1 MVRVL
6 DYKYLFI
13 DSLMKYKI
21 LFTLILFLVGC
32 DSGKKSDNSSPT
44 LNQLTPETGTYSLL
58 IDDSELSWI
67 GTELS
72 TKTHTGTIDF
82 TDGTIVVDSD
92 NTISG
97 NVKINMSTINVT
109 DLQGRSKEMLER
121 HLRSSDF
128 FEVESYSEAKFSF
141 ISKSFDKLSN
151 QISFVGDLT
160 IKDITNPIS
169 FNATLLETS
178 PFLKA
183 KAVLSFDRSK
193 YNVRFRSGNFF
204 ENLGDKL
211 ILDDIDVN
219 IRLVTKK

>member
-1 MVRVL
+1 
-6 DYKYLFI
+6 
-13 DSLMKYKI
+13 MKYKI
-21 LFTLILFLVGC
+21 LFSLILFLVGC
-32 DSGKKSDNSSPT
+32 DSGKKSDNSNPT
-44 LNQLTPETGTYSLL
+44 LNQLTPEAGTYSLL

-141 ISKSFDKLSN
+141 ISKSFDKLTN

>member
-1 MVRVL
+1 
-6 DYKYLFI
+6 
-13 DSLMKYKI
+13 MKYKI
-21 LFTLILFLVGC
+21 LFSLILFLVGC
-32 DSGKKSDNSSPT
+32 DSGRKSDNSSPT
-44 LNQLTPETGTYSLL
+44 LNQLTPEAGTYSLL

-141 ISKSFDKLSN
+141 ISKSFDKLTN

>member
-1 MVRVL
+1 
-6 DYKYLFI
+6 
-13 DSLMKYKI
+13 MKYKI
-21 LFTLILFLVGC
+21 LFSLILFLVGC

-44 LNQLTPETGTYSLL
+44 LNQLTPEAGTYSLL

-128 FEVESYSEAKFSF
+128 FEVESFSEAKFSF

>member
-1 MVRVL
+1 
-6 DYKYLFI
+6 
-13 DSLMKYKI
+13 MKYKI
-21 LFTLILFLVGC
+21 LFSLILFLVGC
-32 DSGKKSDNSSPT
+32 DSGRKSDNSSPT
-44 LNQLTPETGTYSLL
+44 LNQLTPEAGTYSLL

>member
-1 MVRVL
+1 
-6 DYKYLFI
+6 
-13 DSLMKYKI
+13 MKYKI
-21 LFTLILFLVGC
+21 LFSLILFFVGC
-32 DSGKKSDNSSPT
+32 DSGKKSDNSNPI

-160 IKDITNPIS
+160 IKGITNPIS

>member
-1 MVRVL
+1 
-6 DYKYLFI
+6 
-13 DSLMKYKI
+13 MKYKI
-21 LFTLILFLVGC
+21 LFSLILFLVGC
-32 DSGKKSDNSSPT
+32 DSGKKSHNSKPT
-44 LNQLTPETGTYSLL
+44 LNQLTPEAGTYSLL

-82 TDGTIVVDSD
+82 TDGTIVVDND

-128 FEVESYSEAKFSF
+128 FEVESFSEAKFSF

>member
-1 MVRVL
+1 
-6 DYKYLFI
+6 
-13 DSLMKYKI
+13 MKYKI
-21 LFTLILFLVGC
+21 LFSIILFLVGC
-32 DSGKKSDNSSPT
+32 DSGKKSDNSNPT
-44 LNQLTPETGTYSLL
+44 LNQLTPEVGTYSLL

-128 FEVESYSEAKFSF
+128 FEVESFSEAKFSF

>member
-1 MVRVL
+1 
-6 DYKYLFI
+6 
-13 DSLMKYKI
+13 MKYKI
-21 LFTLILFLVGC
+21 LFSLILFFVGC
-32 DSGKKSDNSSPT
+32 DSGKKSDNSKPT
-44 LNQLTPETGTYSLL
+44 LNQLTPEAGTYSLL

-128 FEVESYSEAKFSF
+128 FEVESFSEAKFSF

>member
-1 MVRVL
+1 
-6 DYKYLFI
+6 
-13 DSLMKYKI
+13 MKYKI
-21 LFTLILFLVGC
+21 LFSLILFFVGC
-32 DSGKKSDNSSPT
+32 DSGKKSDNSNPI
-44 LNQLTPETGTYSLL
+44 LNQLTPEAGTYSLL

-128 FEVESYSEAKFSF
+128 FEVESFSEAKFSF

>member
-1 MVRVL
+1 
-6 DYKYLFI
+6 
-13 DSLMKYKI
+13 MKYKI
-21 LFTLILFLVGC
+21 LFSIILFLVGC
-32 DSGKKSDNSSPT
+32 DSGKKSDNSNPI
-44 LNQLTPETGTYSLL
+44 LNQLTPEAGTYSLL

-211 ILDDIDVN
+211 ILDEIDVN

>member
-1 MVRVL
+1 
-6 DYKYLFI
+6 
-13 DSLMKYKI
+13 MKYKI
-21 LFTLILFLVGC
+21 LFSLILFFVGC
-32 DSGKKSDNSSPT
+32 DSGKKSDNSNPI
-44 LNQLTPETGTYSLL
+44 LNQLTPEAGTYSLL

-97 NVKINMSTINVT
+97 NIKINMSTINVT

>member
-1 MVRVL
+1 
-6 DYKYLFI
+6 
-13 DSLMKYKI
+13 MKYKI
-21 LFTLILFLVGC
+21 LFSIILFLVGC
-32 DSGKKSDNSSPT
+32 DSGKKSDNSNPI
-44 LNQLTPETGTYSLL
+44 LNQLTPEAGTYSLL

-82 TDGTIVVDSD
+82 TDGTIVVDND

-128 FEVESYSEAKFSF
+128 FEVESFSEAKFSF

>member
-1 MVRVL
+1 
-6 DYKYLFI
+6 
-13 DSLMKYKI
+13 MKYKI
-21 LFTLILFLVGC
+21 LFSLILFFVGC
-32 DSGKKSDNSSPT
+32 DSGKKSDNSNPI

-58 IDDSELSWI
+58 INDSELSWI

-211 ILDDIDVN
+211 ILDEIDVN

>member
-1 MVRVL
+1 
-6 DYKYLFI
+6 
-13 DSLMKYKI
+13 MKYKI
-21 LFTLILFLVGC
+21 LFSIILFLVGC
-32 DSGKKSDNSSPT
+32 DSGKKSDNSNPI
-44 LNQLTPETGTYSLL
+44 LNQLTPEAGTYSLL

-97 NVKINMSTINVT
+97 NIKINMSTINVT

>member
-1 MVRVL
+1 
-6 DYKYLFI
+6 
-13 DSLMKYKI
+13 MKYKI
-21 LFTLILFLVGC
+21 LFSLILFFVGC
-32 DSGKKSDNSSPT
+32 DSGEKSDNSNPI

-58 IDDSELSWI
+58 INDSELSWI

-211 ILDDIDVN
+211 ILDEIDVN

>member
-1 MVRVL
+1 
-6 DYKYLFI
+6 
-13 DSLMKYKI
+13 MKYKI
-21 LFTLILFLVGC
+21 LFSLILFLVGC
-32 DSGKKSDNSSPT
+32 DSGKKSDNSKPT
-44 LNQLTPETGTYSLL
+44 LNQLTPEAGTYSLL

-128 FEVESYSEAKFSF
+128 FEVESFSEAKFSF

-219 IRLVTKK
+219 IRLVTKKQ

>member
-1 MVRVL
+1 
-6 DYKYLFI
+6 
-13 DSLMKYKI
+13 MKYKI
-21 LFTLILFLVGC
+21 LFSLILFLVGC

-44 LNQLTPETGTYSLL
+44 LNQLTPEVGTYSLL

-128 FEVESYSEAKFSF
+128 FEVESFSEAKFSF

>member
-1 MVRVL
+1 
-6 DYKYLFI
+6 
-13 DSLMKYKI
+13 MKYKI
-21 LFTLILFLVGC
+21 LFSIILFLVGC
-32 DSGKKSDNSSPT
+32 DSGKKSDNSNPT
-44 LNQLTPETGTYSLL
+44 LNQLTPEAGTYSLL

-211 ILDDIDVN
+211 ILDEIDVN

>member
-1 MVRVL
+1 
-6 DYKYLFI
+6 
-13 DSLMKYKI
+13 MKYKI
-21 LFTLILFLVGC
+21 LFSLILFFVGC
-32 DSGKKSDNSSPT
+32 DSGKKSDNSNPI
-44 LNQLTPETGTYSLL
+44 LNQLTPEAGTYSLL

-82 TDGTIVVDSD
+82 TDGTIIVDSD

>member
-1 MVRVL
+1 
-6 DYKYLFI
+6 
-13 DSLMKYKI
+13 MKYKI
-21 LFTLILFLVGC
+21 LFSLILFLVGC

-44 LNQLTPETGTYSLL
+44 LNQLTPEAGTYSLL

-141 ISKSFDKLSN
+141 ISKSFDKLTN

>member
-1 MVRVL
+1 
-6 DYKYLFI
+6 
-13 DSLMKYKI
+13 MKYKI
-21 LFTLILFLVGC
+21 LFSIILFLVGC

-44 LNQLTPETGTYSLL
+44 LNQLTPEAGTYSLL

-82 TDGTIVVDSD
+82 TDGTIVVDND

-128 FEVESYSEAKFSF
+128 FEVESFSEAKFSF

>member
-1 MVRVL
+1 
-6 DYKYLFI
+6 
-13 DSLMKYKI
+13 MKYKI
-21 LFTLILFLVGC
+21 LFSLILFLVGC
-32 DSGKKSDNSSPT
+32 DSGKKSDNSNPI
-44 LNQLTPETGTYSLL
+44 LNQLTPEVGTYSLL

-128 FEVESYSEAKFSF
+128 FEVESFSEAKFSF

>member
-1 MVRVL
+1 
-6 DYKYLFI
+6 
-13 DSLMKYKI
+13 MKYKI
-21 LFTLILFLVGC
+21 LFSIILFLVGC
-32 DSGKKSDNSSPT
+32 DSGKKSDNSNPI
-44 LNQLTPETGTYSLL
+44 LNQLTPEAGTYSLL

-128 FEVESYSEAKFSF
+128 FEVESYSDAKFSF
-141 ISKSFDKLSN
+141 ISKSFDKLTN

>member
-1 MVRVL
+1 
-6 DYKYLFI
+6 
-13 DSLMKYKI
+13 MKYKI
-21 LFTLILFLVGC
+21 LFSLILFFVGC
-32 DSGKKSDNSSPT
+32 DSGKKSDNSNPI
-44 LNQLTPETGTYSLL
+44 LNQLTPEAGTYSLL

-128 FEVESYSEAKFSF
+128 FEVESYSDAKFSF
-141 ISKSFDKLSN
+141 ISKSFDKLTN

>member
-1 MVRVL
+1 
-6 DYKYLFI
+6 
-13 DSLMKYKI
+13 MKYKI
-21 LFTLILFLVGC
+21 LFSIILFLVGC
-32 DSGKKSDNSSPT
+32 DSGKKSDNSNPI

-211 ILDDIDVN
+211 ILDEIDVN

>member
-1 MVRVL
+1 
-6 DYKYLFI
+6 
-13 DSLMKYKI
+13 MKYKI
-21 LFTLILFLVGC
+21 LFSLILFLVGC
-32 DSGKKSDNSSPT
+32 DSGKKSDNSKPT
-44 LNQLTPETGTYSLL
+44 INQLTPEAGTYSLL

-128 FEVESYSEAKFSF
+128 FEVESFSEAKFSF

>member
-1 MVRVL
+1 
-6 DYKYLFI
+6 
-13 DSLMKYKI
+13 MKYKI
-21 LFTLILFLVGC
+21 LFSIILFLVGC
-32 DSGKKSDNSSPT
+32 DSGKKSDNSNPI
-44 LNQLTPETGTYSLL
+44 LNQLTPEAGTYSLL

-141 ISKSFDKLSN
+141 ISKSFDKLTN

-169 FNATLLETS
+169 FNATLLETT

>member
-1 MVRVL
+1 
-6 DYKYLFI
+6 
-13 DSLMKYKI
+13 MKYKI
-21 LFTLILFLVGC
+21 LFSFILFFVGC
-32 DSGKKSDNSSPT
+32 DSGKKSDNSNPI

-58 IDDSELSWI
+58 INDSELSWV

-211 ILDDIDVN
+211 ILDEIDVN

>member
-1 MVRVL
+1 
-6 DYKYLFI
+6 
-13 DSLMKYKI
+13 MKYKI
-21 LFTLILFLVGC
+21 LFSLILFFVGC
-32 DSGKKSDNSSPT
+32 DSGKKSDNSKPI
-44 LNQLTPETGTYSLL
+44 LNQLTPEAGTYSLL

-128 FEVESYSEAKFSF
+128 FEVESFSEAKFSF

-219 IRLVTKK
+219 IMLVTEKK

>member
-1 MVRVL
+1 
-6 DYKYLFI
+6 
-13 DSLMKYKI
+13 MKYKI
-21 LFTLILFLVGC
+21 LFSIILFLVGC
-32 DSGKKSDNSSPT
+32 DSGKKSDNSNPI
-44 LNQLTPETGTYSLL
+44 LNQLTPEAGTYSLL

-128 FEVESYSEAKFSF
+128 FEVESFSVAKFSF
-141 ISKSFDKLSN
+141 LSKSFDKLSN

>member
-1 MVRVL
+1 
-6 DYKYLFI
+6 
-13 DSLMKYKI
+13 MKYKI
-21 LFTLILFLVGC
+21 LFSIILFLVGC
-32 DSGKKSDNSSPT
+32 DSGKKSDNSNPI
-44 LNQLTPETGTYSLL
+44 LNQLTPEAGTYSLL

-211 ILDDIDVN
+211 ILDVIDVN

>member
-1 MVRVL
+1 
-6 DYKYLFI
+6 
-13 DSLMKYKI
+13 MKYKI
-21 LFTLILFLVGC
+21 LFSLILFLVGC
-32 DSGKKSDNSSPT
+32 DSGKKSDNSNPI
-44 LNQLTPETGTYSLL
+44 LNQLTPEAGTYSLL

-82 TDGTIVVDSD
+82 TDGTIVVDND

-128 FEVESYSEAKFSF
+128 FEVESFSEAKFSF

-204 ENLGDKL
+204 ENLGDLSL
-211 ILDDIDVN
+211 IHI
-219 IRLVTKK
+219 

>member
-1 MVRVL
+1 
-6 DYKYLFI
+6 
-13 DSLMKYKI
+13 MKYKI
-21 LFTLILFLVGC
+21 LFSIILFLVGC
-32 DSGKKSDNSSPT
+32 DSGKKSDNSNPI
-44 LNQLTPETGTYSLL
+44 LNQLTPEVGTYSLL

-128 FEVESYSEAKFSF
+128 FEVESFSEAKFSF

>member
-1 MVRVL
+1 
-6 DYKYLFI
+6 
-13 DSLMKYKI
+13 MKYKI
-21 LFTLILFLVGC
+21 LFSIILFLVGC
-32 DSGKKSDNSSPT
+32 DSGKKSDNSNPI
-44 LNQLTPETGTYSLL
+44 LNQLTPEVGTYSLL

-97 NVKINMSTINVT
+97 NIKINMSTINVT

-128 FEVESYSEAKFSF
+128 FEVESFSEAKFSF

>member
-1 MVRVL
+1 
-6 DYKYLFI
+6 
-13 DSLMKYKI
+13 MKYKI
-21 LFTLILFLVGC
+21 LFSLILFLVGC

-44 LNQLTPETGTYSLL
+44 LNQLTPEAGTYSLL

-160 IKDITNPIS
+160 IKGITNPIS

>member
-1 MVRVL
+1 
-6 DYKYLFI
+6 
-13 DSLMKYKI
+13 MKYKI
-21 LFTLILFLVGC
+21 LFSIILFLVGC
-32 DSGKKSDNSSPT
+32 DSGKKSDNSNPI
-44 LNQLTPETGTYSLL
+44 LNQLTPEVGTYSLL

-219 IRLVTKK
+219 ITLVTEKQ

>member
-1 MVRVL
+1 
-6 DYKYLFI
+6 
-13 DSLMKYKI
+13 MKYKI
-21 LFTLILFLVGC
+21 LFSLILFLVGC
-32 DSGKKSDNSSPT
+32 DSGKKSDNSKPT
-44 LNQLTPETGTYSLL
+44 LNQLTPEAGTYSLL

>member
-1 MVRVL
+1 
-6 DYKYLFI
+6 
-13 DSLMKYKI
+13 MKYKI

-44 LNQLTPETGTYSLL
+44 LNQLTPEAGTYSLL

-211 ILDDIDVN
+211 ILDEIDVN